1 MEEEIIKF
9 PEVTND
15 FNPIDFTIF
24 KDEIKEDFQNL
35 CSEIFKNDKEKKAL
49 VISKHLL
56 QKFSSLFT
64 IKELSKLYFSDTLY
78 YLEQCPQTIKE
89 YQIVFIILSKIECVN
104 LILKQ
109 IEKDQEE
116 INEKQKN
123 FWKIKIKS
131 YQNRIIFS
139 MCPRSI

>member
-35 CSEIFKNDKEKKAL
+35 CSELFKNDKEKKAL

-56 QKFSSLFT
+56 QNFHP
-64 IKELSKLYFSDTLY
+64 
-78 YLEQCPQTIKE
+78 YL
-89 YQIVFIILSKIECVN
+89 L
-104 LILKQ
+104 
-109 IEKDQEE
+109 
-116 INEKQKN
+116 
-123 FWKIKIKS
+123 
-131 YQNRIIFS
+131 
-139 MCPRSI
+139 